1 MFCHHNSS
9 GYERSNNNAN
19 AVRNCFKL
27 LKVASIKLARNCL
40 LTCSCSR
47 LIKISF
53 NLVLYLLCFGL
64 EIVQQSL
71 AICRFLKEVIKM
83 NMPIISFYRDT
94 IDIFILSY
102 ISANKRTIFINS
114 FQQMSQTLC
123 LYISSISFRAYHKSS
138 ICLPVFSVIHETLH
152 KYFLRRGTYS
162 RKEGFLKNMHSAPGL
177 IRKDRW
183 FCKMRFFIIMQ
194 YATTHN

>member
-1 MFCHHNSS
+1 MLWFGNSS
-9 GYERSNNNAN
+9 TI
-19 AVRNCFKL
+19 L
-27 LKVASIKLARNCL
+27 
-40 LTCSCSR
+40 
-47 LIKISF
+47 
-53 NLVLYLLCFGL
+53 
-64 EIVQQSL
+64 
-71 AICRFLKEVIKM
+71 CRFLKEVIKM
-83 NMPIISFYRDT
+83 NIPIISFYRDT

-123 LYISSISFRAYHKSS
+123 LCISSISFRAYHKSS
-138 ICLPVFSVIHETLH
+138 ICLPVFSVIHETLQ

-162 RKEGFLKNMHSAPGL
+162 RGFLKNMHSAPGL